1 MNFSIRISDWQAAA
15 PGLSTPA
22 EWQNWAKASNPINPE
37 NTLAKC
43 QHLPMMMARRLSAG
57 SRVAV
62 DTGLA
67 LMQKH
72 PVDALVYSSRHGELE
87 KNYRILEALHQQAEQ
102 SPTVFAMSV
111 HNAAVGTT
119 TISGKAELTST
130 AIAAGIDSFQQAL
143 IESYLLLADGYKQV
157 LLVDYDSSIP
167 NFYLSHLP
175 NNLPNYPYAVGLVLE
190 KGDELNCQSIQ
201 PASPQ
206 HADTPQSLAFLK
218 AWLEKNPRFTLDGE
232 QNRWQWSRQ

>member
-15 PGLSTPA
+15 PGLSTTA
-22 EWQNWAKASNPINPE
+22 EWQEWVRASNSINSE

-57 SRVAV
+57 SRAAV

-72 PVDALVYSSRHGELE
+72 SVDALVYSSRHGELE
-87 KNYRILEALHQQAEQ
+87 KNYRILEALHQQVEQ

-119 TISGKAELTST
+119 TISGKAELVSK
-130 AIAAGIDSFQQAL
+130 AIYCLQTVATKYCWL
-143 IESYLLLADGYKQV
+143 ITIAPFLIFTYLTYLAT
-157 LLVDYDSSIP
+157 
-167 NFYLSHLP
+167 
-175 NNLPNYPYAVGLVLE
+175 YPTTLM
-190 KGDELNCQSIQ
+190 Q
-201 PASPQ
+201 
-206 HADTPQSLAFLK
+206 LA
-218 AWLEKNPRFTLDGE
+218 
-232 QNRWQWSRQ
+232 